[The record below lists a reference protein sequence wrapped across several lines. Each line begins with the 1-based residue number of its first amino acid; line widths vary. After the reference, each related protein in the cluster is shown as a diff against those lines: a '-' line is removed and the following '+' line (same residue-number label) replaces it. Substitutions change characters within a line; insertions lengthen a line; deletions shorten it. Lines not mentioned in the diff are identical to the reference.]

1 MIFSIYAV
9 NVSSRTALTR
19 DLKPF
24 GVPFLSIDDRWFSWL
39 KYQILNYYKD
49 WLTTTE
55 VRPGVFEKSE
65 TQKMFT

>member
-1 MIFSIYAV
+1 M
-9 NVSSRTALTR
+9 
-19 DLKPF
+19 
-24 GVPFLSIDDRWFSWL
+24 SIDDLWFSWL